1 MVTAVVCLLA
11 PALAQS
17 AGSVGRQ
24 RGATTLIH
32 CTICRHQHRNQTAPQ
47 CYSRNLSIKAGK
59 VDASKMQFFPGRAR
73 SVFSLNAVIIYC
85 VCLQTKPLKAGWH
98 KKSNR
103 ENKSATSGQQLPHLL
118 NQRGNSKRGAIMS
131 ASVLWEERMV
141 EKTGPCHSPGSPVWP
156 TPLRSIPYTGM

>member
-47 CYSRNLSIKAGK
+47 CYSRNLSTKAEK
-59 VDASKMQFFPGRAR
+59 VDASKIQFFPGRAR

-103 ENKSATSGQQLPHLL
+103 ENKSATSGQRASSPTEPTGQ
-118 NQRGNSKRGAIMS
+118 QQERGAR
-131 ASVLWEERMV
+131 VLWEERMV
-141 EKTGPCHSPGSPVWP
+141 EKTGPRHTPGSPVWP